1 MELCSECMLDLCIV
15 AIQNTKLVHCSY
27 SHAHVAQLL
36 YLPVWRE
43 DRKQLSIAMLHSCQ
57 NHKDKTVVS

>member
-1 MELCSECMLDLCIV
+1 MLDLCIV

-27 SHAHVAQLL
+27 SHARVAQLL

-43 DRKQLSIAMLHSCQ
+43 GRKQLSIAVLHFCQ
-57 NHKDKTVVS
+57 NHEDNKVVS